1 MSWQKVLD
9 AELNKHT
16 RGTVAFVKCFV
27 RNSRIDE
34 EHLSVLDIVFFIIY
48 DRADPATS
56 AGKELYFIMIMK
68 IG

>member
-1 MSWQKVLD
+1 
-9 AELNKHT
+9 
-16 RGTVAFVKCFV
+16 V